1 MTGKKLELYIHIPFC
16 VRKCKYCDFLSAP
29 AEEYIRDMYIR
40 QLIEEISVQSQFY
53 TDYVV
58 STIFF
63 GGGTPSILKSVH
75 ITNIMS
81 AIYAN
86 WTVAANAEI
95 SLEANPGTLSQER
108 LMNYRTAGINRLS
121 IGLQSANNS
130 ELKVLGRIHTFEDF
144 LESYETARNAG
155 FDNINVDLI
164 SGVPGQTL
172 TSWKNTVKRTAM
184 LKPEHISAYSL
195 IIEEGTE
202 FHELYSSG
210 EGKKLLPDED
220 TERAMYHDGVEM
232 LAAKGYARYEISN
245 FAKPGYES
253 RHNLRYWQMKE
264 YLGFGPGAHS
274 DVNGVR
280 FAYEKD
286 LAAYIRGDWQLSER
300 EEIPPLERDME
311 YIMLSLR
318 TAAGIDRD
326 FFENAYRQSFA
337 PMEKLFET
345 YETHGLAQRTERG
358 WRLTPK
364 GFFVSNSII
373 VALQEAEGEEK
384 MRKVRQAHEGNFRI
398 V

>member
-220 TERAMYHDGVEM
+220 TERDMYHETAGI
-232 LAAKGYARYEISN
+232 LSTYGYRRYEISN
-245 FAKPGYES
+245 YAREGYEC
-253 RHNLRYWQMKE
+253 RHNTGYWTGEE
-264 YLGFGPGAHS
+264 YLGLGLGASSYTMGRRFHVDNDLNNYLHMDMHKDITPLYEDIQELTERDRIS
-274 DVNGVR
+274 EFMILGLRMTKGVSAAEFAER
-280 FAYEKD
+280 FNRNMMDMFYYEFDKHVRSGLLEILPPYVRLTEKGLD
-286 LAAYIRGDWQLSER
+286 LANVVMQ
-300 EEIPPLERDME
+300 
-311 YIMLSLR
+311 
-318 TAAGIDRD
+318 D
-326 FFENAYRQSFA
+326 F
-337 PMEKLFET
+337 
-345 YETHGLAQRTERG
+345 
-358 WRLTPK
+358 
-364 GFFVSNSII
+364 V
-373 VALQEAEGEEK
+373 
-384 MRKVRQAHEGNFRI
+384 
-398 V
+398 

>member
-75 ITNIMS
+75 VTNIMS

-220 TERAMYHDGVEM
+220 TERDMYHETAGI
-232 LAAKGYARYEISN
+232 LSTYGYRRYEISN
-245 FAKPGYES
+245 YAREGYEC
-253 RHNLRYWQMKE
+253 RHNTGYWTGEE
-264 YLGFGPGAHS
+264 YLGLGLGASSYTMGRRFHVDNDLNNYLHMDMHKDITPLYEDIQELTERDRIS
-274 DVNGVR
+274 EFMILGLRMTKGVSAEEFAER
-280 FAYEKD
+280 FNRNMMEMFYYEFDKHVRSGLLEILPPYVRLTEKGLD
-286 LAAYIRGDWQLSER
+286 LANVVMQ
-300 EEIPPLERDME
+300 
-311 YIMLSLR
+311 
-318 TAAGIDRD
+318 D
-326 FFENAYRQSFA
+326 F
-337 PMEKLFET
+337 
-345 YETHGLAQRTERG
+345 
-358 WRLTPK
+358 
-364 GFFVSNSII
+364 V
-373 VALQEAEGEEK
+373 
-384 MRKVRQAHEGNFRI
+384 
-398 V
+398 

>member
-210 EGKKLLPDED
+210 EGKKLLPDEN
-220 TERAMYHDGVEM
+220 TERDMYHETAGI
-232 LAAKGYARYEISN
+232 LSTYGYRRYEISN
-245 FAKPGYES
+245 YAREGYEC
-253 RHNLRYWQMKE
+253 RHNTGYWTGEE
-264 YLGFGPGAHS
+264 YLGMGLGASSYTMGRRFHVDNDLNNYLHMDMHKDITPLYEDIQELTERDRIS
-274 DVNGVR
+274 EFMILGLRMTKGVSAAEFAER
-280 FAYEKD
+280 FNRDMMEMFYYEFDKHVRSGLLEILPPYVRLTEKGLD
-286 LAAYIRGDWQLSER
+286 LANVVMQ
-300 EEIPPLERDME
+300 
-311 YIMLSLR
+311 
-318 TAAGIDRD
+318 D
-326 FFENAYRQSFA
+326 F
-337 PMEKLFET
+337 
-345 YETHGLAQRTERG
+345 
-358 WRLTPK
+358 
-364 GFFVSNSII
+364 V
-373 VALQEAEGEEK
+373 
-384 MRKVRQAHEGNFRI
+384 
-398 V
+398 

>member
-220 TERAMYHDGVEM
+220 TERDMYHETAGI
-232 LAAKGYARYEISN
+232 LSTYGYRRYEISN
-245 FAKPGYES
+245 YAREGYEC
-253 RHNLRYWQMKE
+253 RHNTGYWTGEE
-264 YLGFGPGAHS
+264 YLGLGLGASSYTMGRRFHVDNDLNNYLHMDMHKDITPLYEDIQELTERDRIS
-274 DVNGVR
+274 EFMILGLRMTKGVSAAEFAER
-280 FAYEKD
+280 FNRDMMEMFYYEFDKHVRSGLLEILPPYVRLTEKGLD
-286 LAAYIRGDWQLSER
+286 LANVVMQ
-300 EEIPPLERDME
+300 
-311 YIMLSLR
+311 
-318 TAAGIDRD
+318 D
-326 FFENAYRQSFA
+326 F
-337 PMEKLFET
+337 
-345 YETHGLAQRTERG
+345 
-358 WRLTPK
+358 
-364 GFFVSNSII
+364 V
-373 VALQEAEGEEK
+373 
-384 MRKVRQAHEGNFRI
+384 
-398 V
+398 